1 MKQKDLAQA
10 TINEKTGNQPNLR
23 DSSSNNI
30 SGQIRI
36 KEQVM
41 KRFLILAAVMG
52 GLTFAG
58 FASTANAGYGGRGG
72 YHGGYGHA
80 GYARG
85 YGHGY
90 GYGGWGRPY
99 GYGYRPG
106 LFIGTPGLG
115 IGFGTG
121 YA

>member
-1 MKQKDLAQA
+1 
-10 TINEKTGNQPNLR
+10 
-23 DSSSNNI
+23 
-30 SGQIRI
+30 
-36 KEQVM
+36 M

-58 FASTANAGYGGRGG
+58 FASTANAGYGHGG

-80 GYARG
+80 GYAHG

-90 GYGGWGRPY
+90 AYRGWGRPY

-115 IGFGTG
+115 IGIGTG
-121 YA
+121 YAYPAPYAGYGYGYANPYCY